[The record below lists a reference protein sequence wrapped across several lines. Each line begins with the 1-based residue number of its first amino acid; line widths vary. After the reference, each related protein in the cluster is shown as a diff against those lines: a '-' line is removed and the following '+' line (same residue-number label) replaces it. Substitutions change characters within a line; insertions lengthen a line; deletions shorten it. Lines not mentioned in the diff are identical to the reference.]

1 MENSLQYFYTNL
13 SNIKLPLK
21 KNISINNL
29 SILKSNIFPKLI
41 LDKRKSN
48 YKFSNKNLLR
58 TSLQDRK
65 SFEQNLFQSTFIL
78 KNQISNS
85 NNSKSNDR
93 TSSTNESKTKHHS
106 YIESSTNFP
115 KKKSIYFKNNE
126 NNFSQKKKNG
136 EKWKIQSKLSK
147 ILNKSKSIQ
156 PKYKRFSETENN
168 QKVIFNKLDI
178 GNNHKNHLTKDKDI
192 IIEKDEFNSK
202 KEIEKLKGKVNY
214 LIKKNKIL
222 ENEKNENNQRID
234 ILEKKIDKLID
245 YIKINEISNLKN
257 KINSLENN
265 VNHLKSENEK
275 LKKEID
281 KKNKIFLG
289 SDITKIEKINKSI
302 GKKKSNEGIDNKE
315 ESLFYD
321 SKIKYNLNESDI
333 QRIKLISIDPDN
345 I

>member
-321 SKIKYNLNESDI
+321 SKTKYNLNESDI

>member
-136 EKWKIQSKLSK
+136 EKWKIQCKLSK

-214 LIKKNKIL
+214 LLKKNKIL

-302 GKKKSNEGIDNKE
+302 RKKKSNEGIDNKE

-321 SKIKYNLNESDI
+321 SKTKYNLNESDI